1 MQARQRELRWEE
13 MTEPGTD
20 RLQDLEDRLERLE
33 RVVEGLQDA
42 LYSEARRQHDRLE
55 ELRTRTEPSVIAR
68 ALSDDARKRG
78 L

>member
-1 MQARQRELRWEE
+1 MHGRRRELVWGH
-13 MTEPGTD
+13 MTAAGTD
-20 RLQDLEDRLERLE
+20 RTHDLEERIERLE

-42 LYSEARRQHDRLE
+42 LYKESRRQNDRVD
-55 ELRTRTEPSVIAR
+55 ELRTRIEPSELAR

>member
-1 MQARQRELRWEE
+1 
-13 MTEPGTD
+13 MTAAGID
-20 RLQDLEDRLERLE
+20 RVQDLQDRLERLE

-42 LYSEARRQHDRLE
+42 LYSESRRQNDRVD
-55 ELRTRTEPSVIAR
+55 ELRTRIEPSEIAR